1 MGSDWPKRK
10 IFETSPA
17 EKAVA
22 DELKFRKQAYEEM
35 NRRLKERGELML
47 KDFQIDQAAA
57 KLELANNQA
66 RQAALKAY
74 NAELQ
79 MEGALKA
86 RNRAIK
92 RGAEATEVLA
102 LA

>member
-1 MGSDWPKRK
+1 MESDWPKRK
-10 IFETSPA
+10 TFETSPA
-17 EKAVA
+17 EKAA
-22 DELKFRKQAYEEM
+22 ANELKFRKQAYEEM
-35 NRRLKERGELML
+35 NRRLKERGELTL